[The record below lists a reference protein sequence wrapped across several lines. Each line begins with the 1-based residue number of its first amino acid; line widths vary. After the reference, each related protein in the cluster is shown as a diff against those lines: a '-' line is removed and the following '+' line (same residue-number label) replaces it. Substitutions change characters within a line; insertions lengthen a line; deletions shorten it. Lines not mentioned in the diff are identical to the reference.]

1 MSPVQRP
8 RNIGGDRDSVAAPDE
23 WARNVSYAKIRNI
36 CVSAL
41 AGPVIVWRMDWLIV
55 LFSHESVARTVVL
68 LGVAGAAGIALGK
81 MRIYGVSLGIAGVL
95 FVGLLLGHLKLTFH
109 QDVLEFVR
117 EFGLILF
124 VYTLGLQIGP
134 GFFASLRAR
143 GLSLNAFAAAVVGLG
158 ALVAAA
164 FIGLGWV
171 SLPAGVG
178 LLSGATTN
186 TPSLAAAQQ
195 ALKQVGAPNDA
206 AVVQGL
212 AYAVAYPF
220 GILGIILTMLLVKK
234 VFRVDVKAEVAAA
247 ETAHTPVVRKPATRN
262 FEVRNPNLVGRML
275 GRVPGLAASG
285 VVVSRFSRGGV
296 VAVAQPDTALQLGD
310 ILYAVGP
317 EEGLDELRVVVG
329 AEAVVD
335 LTSVPGNVTNRRLIV
350 TKSGLLGQPIAEMV
364 AFAQHHVVVTRVT
377 RNGLEFTPTP
387 NFRLQFGD
395 ILMVVGEA
403 PQIDAVAA
411 VVGNSP
417 KALESPQP
425 IPFFIGIALGV
436 IVGSIPLAL
445 PGLPAAVKL
454 GLAGGPLVVAIL
466 LSRLANTG
474 PLVWH
479 MPPTANLMLREV
491 GITLFLAA
499 VGIKSGEKFVSVLT
513 SGEGWRWLWFGAAIT
528 AIPLLLVGLVARAW
542 RKLNYAELC
551 GLLAGSMTDPP
562 ALAFAQ
568 QTTASDAPAVAYATV
583 YPLVMLLRVFSGQL
597 IVFLFYRA
605 AGG

>member
-1 MSPVQRP
+1 
-8 RNIGGDRDSVAAPDE
+8 
-23 WARNVSYAKIRNI
+23 
-36 CVSAL
+36 
-41 AGPVIVWRMDWLIV
+41 MDWLTTLITQ
-55 LFSHESVARTVVL
+55 ESVARTVVL
-68 LGVAGAAGIALGK
+68 LGVAGAAGTALGK
-81 MRIYGVSLGIAGVL
+81 VRVWGVSLGVAGVL
-95 FVGLLLGHLKLTFH
+95 FAGLVLGHLKLSFH
-109 QDVLEFVR
+109 HDVLDFVR

-134 GFFASLRAR
+134 GFFGSLRAR
-143 GLSLNAFAAAVVGLG
+143 GLSLNSFAAAVVLLG
-158 ALVAAA
+158 AGVAALW
-164 FIGLGWV
+164 IGLGFV
-171 SLPAGVG
+171 NVPAGVG

-195 ALKQVGAPNDA
+195 ALQQVGAPDDA
-206 AVVQGL
+206 AAVQGL

-220 GILGIILTMLLVKK
+220 GILGIILTMLLVKR
-234 VFRVDVKAEVAAA
+234 VFRVDVQAEVAAA
-247 ETAHTPVVRKPATRN
+247 EAAVTPSAPRPATRN
-262 FEVRNPNLVGRML
+262 FEVRNPNLVDRAL
-275 GRVPGLAASG
+275 GRVPGLVGSG
-285 VVVSRFSRGGV
+285 VVVSRFSRGGQ
-296 VAVAQPDTALQLGD
+296 VAVAHPETTLQLGD
-310 ILYAVGP
+310 ILHAVGP
-317 EEGLDELRVVVG
+317 EDGLDALRVVVG
-329 AEAVVD
+329 AEARVD
-335 LTSVPGNVTNRRLIV
+335 LKTAPGNVTNRRLIV
-350 TKSGLLGQPIAEMV
+350 TKSDLLGAPLAEV
-364 AFAQHHVVVTRVT
+364 AAFAQHQVVVTRVT

-403 PQIDAVAA
+403 PQIDALAA

-425 IPFFIGIALGV
+425 IPFFLGIVLGV
-436 IVGSIPLAL
+436 VVGSIPLAL

-499 VGIKSGEKFVSVLT
+499 VGIKSGEKFVAVLT
-513 SGEGWRWLWFGAAIT
+513 SGEGWRWLLFGAAVT
-528 AIPLLLVGLVARAW
+528 ALPLLLVGFIARAW
-542 RKLNYAELC
+542 KKMNYAELC

-583 YPLVMLLRVFSGQL
+583 YPLVMLLRVFSAQL
-597 IVFLFYRA
+597 VVFLLYQA